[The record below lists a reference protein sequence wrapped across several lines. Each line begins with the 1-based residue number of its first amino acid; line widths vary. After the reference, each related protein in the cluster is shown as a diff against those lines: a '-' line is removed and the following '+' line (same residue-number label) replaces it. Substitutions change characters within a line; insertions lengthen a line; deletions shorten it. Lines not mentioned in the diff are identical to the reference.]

1 MRQRGVDTLMTE
13 EPDDL
18 CGEPVYVVKCAE
30 TPLGLVGHELGL
42 AT

>member
-1 MRQRGVDTLMTE
+1 MRQSGVDTLITK

-18 CGEPVYVVKCAE
+18 CGEPMYVVKCAG
-30 TPLGLVGHELGL
+30 TPLGLVSCELGF